1 MAGKLMVLQ
10 QQPAYLRSPAGPRL
24 AYLASPG
31 RSPTVVF
38 LPGFMSDM
46 SGAKAAA
53 LSQFCAERGQAF
65 LRFDYRGHGL
75 SEGKFDDTGIDDWL
89 QDALAIIDDLT
100 EGPLILVGSS
110 MGGWLAILAALTRQD
125 RVAGLIGIAAAPDFT
140 EELIWQQLSA
150 AEQTTMMAE
159 GAVLQPSEYGEKPY
173 RFSRKLIEDGRK
185 HLLLGKAIPLRCP
198 VRLLQGM
205 ADLDVPFATALR
217 IAEKLE
223 SQDVVISLIKDGDHR
238 LSRDADLG
246 RLCQMVADLTGLVR
260 DRQEMRSAAEP

>member
-1 MAGKLMVLQ
+1 MVLQ
-10 QQPAYLRSPAGPRL
+10 QQPAYLQPPAGPRL
-24 AYLASPG
+24 AYLTLPG

-53 LSQFCAERGQAF
+53 LSQFCADRGQAF
-65 LRFDYRGHGL
+65 LRFDYRGHGA
-75 SEGKFDDTGIDDWL
+75 SDGSFDDSGIDDWL
-89 QDALAIIDDLT
+89 QDALAVLDELT

-110 MGGWLAILAALTRQD
+110 MGGWLAILAALAREE
-125 RVAGLIGIAAAPDFT
+125 RIAGVIGIAAAPDFT
-140 EELIWQQLSA
+140 EDLIWRQLSE
-150 AEQTTMMAE
+150 AEQKTMMEE

-185 HLLLGKAIPLRCP
+185 HLLLGRAIPLRCP
-198 VRLLQGM
+198 VRLLHGM
-205 ADLDVPFATALR
+205 ADPDVPFATALR

-223 SQDVVISLIKDGDHR
+223 TTDVALCLIKDGDHR

-246 RLCQMVADLTGLVR
+246 RLCQMVAELTGLAR
-260 DRQEMRSAAEP
+260 DRQDSSSAAKR